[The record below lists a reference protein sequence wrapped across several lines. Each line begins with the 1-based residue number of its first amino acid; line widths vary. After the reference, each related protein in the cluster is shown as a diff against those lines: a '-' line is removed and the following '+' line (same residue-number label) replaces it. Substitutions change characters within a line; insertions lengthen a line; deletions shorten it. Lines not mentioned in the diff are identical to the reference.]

1 MKQHQ
6 LSAGKRLTKPILFGT
21 LIVGLATAFFN
32 RYDLSNVLYIFV
44 ALTFTWKCQIIQ
56 YLKLDKT
63 VNLQGFMMHL
73 GPRSINT
80 CAI

>member
-32 RYDLSNVLYIFV
+32 RYDLSHVLYILV
-44 ALTFTWKCQIIQ
+44 ALTLTWKCQIIQ
-56 YLKLDKT
+56 YLKLDKPL
-63 VNLQGFMMHL
+63 NLQGFMMH
-73 GPRSINT
+73 
-80 CAI
+80 AFH

>member
-32 RYDLSNVLYIFV
+32 RYGLFHTLFMWVT
-44 ALTFTWKCQIIQ
+44 LTLPDWPVIQIEVYDI
-56 YLKLDKT
+56 L
-63 VNLQGFMMHL
+63 
-73 GPRSINT
+73 
-80 CAI
+80 